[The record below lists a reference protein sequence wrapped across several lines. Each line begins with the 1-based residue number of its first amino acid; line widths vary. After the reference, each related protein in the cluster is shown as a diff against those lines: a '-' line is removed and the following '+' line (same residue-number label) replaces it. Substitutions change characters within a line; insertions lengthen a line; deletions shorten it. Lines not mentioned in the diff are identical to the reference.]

1 MIQRIQ
7 SLFLLLVAI
16 VASAGLFMNLYIID
30 GVSHKVL
37 EDSNMTLT
45 SSLMSTLALVTL
57 FMFGNRKL
65 QIKLCYSLMVL
76 SLVLV
81 SFMGMSYTSDTINF
95 NKVLFSIPAITFI
108 LAFLAQF
115 FIKKDLKLV
124 ESADRLR

>member
-76 SLVLV
+76 SLVLA

-95 NKVLFSIPAITFI
+95 NKFLFSIPAITFI
-108 LAFLAQF
+108 FAFLAQF

>member
-30 GVSHKVL
+30 GVSHIVL

-45 SSLMSTLALVTL
+45 SSLMSTLALVAL
-57 FMFGNRKL
+57 FMFRNRKL
-65 QIKLCYSLMVL
+65 QIKLCYGLMVL
-76 SLVLV
+76 CLVLA
-81 SFMGMSYTSDTINF
+81 SFMGMSYTSNAINF

>member
-7 SLFLLLVAI
+7 SLFLLFVAI
-16 VASAGLFMNLYIID
+16 VASAGLFMNLYTID

-37 EDSNMTLT
+37 ENSNMTLT

-65 QIKLCYSLMVL
+65 QIKLCYGLMVL
-76 SLVLV
+76 SIILASL
-81 SFMGMSYTSDTINF
+81 MGSYTSNAINF
-95 NKVLFSIPAITFI
+95 NKILFSFPIFTFI

>member
-7 SLFLLLVAI
+7 YLFLLFVAI
-16 VASAGLFMNLYIID
+16 VASAGLFMNLYTID

-37 EDSNMTLT
+37 ENSNMTLT

-65 QIKLCYSLMVL
+65 QIKLCYGLMVL
-76 SLVLV
+76 SIILASL
-81 SFMGMSYTSDTINF
+81 MGMSYTSNAINF
-95 NKVLFSIPAITFI
+95 NKVLFSLPTFTFI